1 MSGTASFDKQQIRL
15 YYSFREDERNT
26 ALIYRAVAQ
35 KTTDKQMALV
45 FEQMAITEDRHAQR
59 WEKLLIENGVTL
71 KSFSPSFRTRFLLL
85 ILKRF
90 GVQSVLPILVNLEKK
105 GAGGYDGVKEA
116 VGMQGQERAHAIVME
131 ELTKT
136 AESSSN
142 HHLPGIEG
150 RHRTPG
156 GNALRAAVMGAS
168 DGLLSN
174 FNLTMGVAGAAVAN
188 NYILL
193 TGLAGLLAGA
203 VSMAVGEWVSVK
215 SSEELYKHQFATEKA
230 ELEYAPEDELEELVV
245 IYKARGYDDEHAKSL
260 ANSIFKDKDKA
271 VETLVMEEVGSD
283 VMVEEGSAIT
293 AAMTSFCLF
302 AVGAIIPVAP
312 YFFLSG
318 VTAIITS
325 SILSIIGLF
334 TLGAVITV
342 FTGLTIW
349 YSGLRQ
355 VIIGILAGGITFL
368 VGHFIGVSLS

>member
-1 MSGTASFDKQQIRL
+1 MSNTVSDKQQIRL

-26 ALIYRAVAQ
+26 ALVYRAVAQ
-35 KTTDKQMALV
+35 KTTDKQMASV
-45 FEQMAITEDRHAQR
+45 FEQMALTEDRHAQR
-59 WEKLLIENGVTL
+59 WENLLTEKGEKLR
-71 KSFSPSFRTRFLLL
+71 SFSPSFRTRFLLFV
-85 ILKRF
+85 LKRF
-90 GVQSVLPILVNLEKK
+90 GVQSVLPILVSLEKK
-105 GAGGYDGVKEA
+105 GAGGYGGVKEA
-116 VGMQGQERAHAIVME
+116 AGMQGQERAHAIVIE
-131 ELTKT
+131 ELSKT
-136 AESSSN
+136 TESSSN

-203 VSMAVGEWVSVK
+203 VSMAIGEWISVK

-245 IYKARGYDDEHAKSL
+245 IYKARGYDEEHAKNL
-260 ANSIFKDKDKA
+260 ANSIFKDKDRA
-271 VETLVMEEVGSD
+271 IETLVMEEVGSD

-293 AAMTSFCLF
+293 AALTSFSLF

-318 VTAIITS
+318 IAAIITS
-325 SILSIIGLF
+325 AVLSIIGLF

-342 FTGLTIW
+342 FTGRTVW
-349 YSGLRQ
+349 YSGIRQ
-355 VIIGILAGGITFL
+355 VLIGILAGGITFL
-368 VGHFIGVSLS
+368 VGHLIGVGLS